1 MHVTDATYKTL
12 HPLIGK
18 RRSGM
23 ASLALE
29 VGVGT
34 NNGYDFRPRTPV
46 NYTPV
51 FLDVQ
56 RPSEELLE
64 WNWVMGDAQYLPFRS
79 DVFDMVLAHHV
90 VEHLERPGRFIREA
104 YRVLRGDGM
113 LDLRTPNFLS
123 LNAEADPTHRHRFS
137 FIRLYRL
144 LKRAGF
150 NPTLEYAAASKIR
163 PRILRKPIHLLL
175 NLLPEELR
183 IRGAKIP

>member
-1 MHVTDATYKTL
+1 M
-12 HPLIGK
+12 P
-18 RRSGM
+18 
-23 ASLALE
+23 SLALE
-29 VGVGT
+29 VSVGT

-56 RPSEELLE
+56 RPSEELLG
-64 WNWVMGDAQYLPFRS
+64 WSWVMGDAQHLPFRS
-79 DVFDMVLAHHV
+79 GVFDMVFAHHV
-90 VEHLERPGRFIREA
+90 VEHLESPDRFIREA
-104 YRVLRGDGM
+104 YRVLREEGM

-183 IRGAKIP
+183 IRGAKVL